1 MLEKMRKNKYNAV
14 KTKID
19 GITFDSKL
27 EAKRYGELRL
37 LECAG
42 KISYLT
48 VHRRW
53 PLYSQ
58 LAGVAIDSRDA
69 LVGHYESDFNYRE
82 NDSLVVEDCKG
93 VVTDLSARKIKHF
106 EIQHGY
112 KVRIIRK

>member
-1 MLEKMRKNKYNAV
+1 MRKNKYNAV
-14 KTKID
+14 KVKID

-37 LECAG
+37 LEYAD
-42 KISYLT
+42 KISNLT

-58 LAGVAIDSRDA
+58 LAGVAIDSRGA
-69 LVGHYESDFNYRE
+69 LVGHYESDFDYRE
-82 NDSLVVEDCKG
+82 NNSLIVEDCKG
-93 VVTDLSARKIKHF
+93 VVTALSAWKIKHF
-106 EIQHGY
+106 GIQHGM